1 MRQLPRCMVRN
12 LSKILLLQ
20 DSQTNVFGVTDT
32 ELRVEER
39 LGSKLAEVSVGEGK
53 SSSSCS
59 GKTGSSKGTKSEI
72 SSHGH
77 KGHNYDSHIS
87 YYPLI

>member
-20 DSQTNVFGVTDT
+20 DSQINVFGVTDT

-53 SSSSCS
+53 SSYLSWVDVDSCS
-59 GKTGSSKGTKSEI
+59 GKNGSSKRTKSETRLP
-72 SSHGH
+72 GAVPQ
-77 KGHNYDSHIS
+77 
-87 YYPLI
+87 PLF